1 MLSKSELKDIRS
13 LHEAKGRS
21 AQRRF
26 VAEGIKL
33 TGEMLGAFPCE
44 LLLVG
49 EAVALEVQEQLRSL
63 PERIGLES
71 SISTSLP
78 ALLIPSPRRSCRLQ
92 WAPWGECVFIVSEI
106 AQSS

>member
-49 EAVALEVQEQLRSL
+49 EAVAS
-63 PERIGLES
+63 G
-71 SISTSLP
+71 
-78 ALLIPSPRRSCRLQ
+78 
-92 WAPWGECVFIVSEI
+92 
-106 AQSS
+106 